1 MKLTDSFVFNADQ
14 EAVWNLLMD
23 IDAIAAALP
32 GVEKMHPVEG
42 QPGSWKTTAKL
53 GVANIS
59 GMYSGTVTMS
69 ELEPPTHYRLT
80 VSGEGQASI
89 INGSA
94 LLTLTYQPD
103 EGVTIVSYDADAH
116 LTGKLA
122 SIGQRLIAPAAKML
136 AKMFFGNLA
145 KQLPTKQDN

>member
-1 MKLTDSFVFNADQ
+1 MV
-14 EAVWNLLMD
+14 LMNV
-23 IDAIAAALP
+23 DAIAAALP
-32 GVEKMHPVEG
+32 GVDKMIPVEG
-42 QPGSWKTTAKL
+42 EAGTWKTTAKL

-59 GMYSGTVTMS
+59 GTYTGTVKMS
-69 ELEPPTHYRLT
+69 ELEPPTQYRLT
-80 VSGEGQASI
+80 VNGEGQASI

-145 KQLPTKQDN
+145 KQLPSKQDN